1 MENTAVQNYNFEG
14 NDVRTLSMDGEPW
27 FVGKDIASAL
37 EYKKT
42 RNAIERHVDEE
53 DKQTLTWRDC
63 SETGRT
69 KIWVGND
76 HSNKVIINESGMYS
90 LIMGSKLESAKRFKR
105 WVTSEVLP
113 SIRKHGAY
121 ITDNTLDNLLSD
133 PDTAIKLFTEL
144 KNERNARQLAES
156 TIKEQQ
162 PKVSYYDAVLQSKSL
177 MTVTQIAK
185 DYGMSARALNSKLSE
200 LGIQFKQA
208 DQWFLYSKY
217 QDLGY
222 TQSKTYTNDK
232 VTRLN
237 TQWTQKGRLFLYEQ
251 LKKID
256 ILPVVEQK

>member
-14 NDVRTLSMDGEPW
+14 NDVRTLMKDAEPW
-27 FVGKDIASAL
+27 FVGNDVAKAL
-37 EYKKT
+37 EYKNPRDATNKK
-42 RNAIERHVDEE
+42 VDRE
-53 DKQTLTWRDC
+53 DKLRM
-63 SETGRT
+63 
-69 KIWVGND
+69 KIAYAGQNR
-76 HSNKVIINESGMYS
+76 SMTFINESGMYS
-90 LIMGSKLESAKRFKR
+90 LIMGSKLESAKRFKH

-185 DYGMSARALNSKLSE
+185 DYGMSAKTLNSKLYE
-200 LGIQFKQA
+200 LGIQFKQSG
-208 DQWFLYSKY
+208 QWHLYSKY